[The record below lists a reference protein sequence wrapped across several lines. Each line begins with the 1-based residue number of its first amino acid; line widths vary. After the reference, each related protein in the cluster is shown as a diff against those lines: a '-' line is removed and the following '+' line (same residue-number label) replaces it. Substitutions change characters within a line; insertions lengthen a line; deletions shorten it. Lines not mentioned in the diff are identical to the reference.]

1 MEQDIKT
8 KVFLYDK
15 VNGFAKKST
24 SKEQQHVKIYSYLLD
39 YLLTVYKNMLGC
51 LNFMKARQT

>member
-24 SKEQQHVKIYSYLLD
+24 SKNN
-39 YLLTVYKNMLGC
+39 NMSRYI
-51 LNFMKARQT
+51 ATY